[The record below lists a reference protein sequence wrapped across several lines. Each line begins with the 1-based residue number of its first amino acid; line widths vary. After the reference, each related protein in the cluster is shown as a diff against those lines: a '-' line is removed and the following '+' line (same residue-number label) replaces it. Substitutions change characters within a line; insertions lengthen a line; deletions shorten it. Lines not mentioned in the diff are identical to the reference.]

1 MMGENWNNCD
11 LLRATLSEL
20 VGHLGNWLRTRPV
33 ELGHVINFLY
43 ANLAFPRQ
51 SVNGSAAR
59 SMRRLCIKC
68 GAQLGEPLL
77 GLYDQ
82 VCMHVYLSVCVSLT
96 CISNKKISTLLFF
109 FFIFF
114 FFFYLFIFVSNK
126 T

>member
-1 MMGENWNNCD
+1 LWHIVSLRIIIIIIIILMLSLSSLSLKKLKIKKKEMMGENWNNCD

-82 VCMHVYLSVCVSLT
+82 VCMGL
-96 CISNKKISTLLFF
+96 
-109 FFIFF
+109 
-114 FFFYLFIFVSNK
+114 
-126 T
+126 